1 MIPLLGDLLTGG
13 GAAELTAAVLL
24 LLGGAVFLIC
34 ALVLALI
41 DLREHR
47 LPNRII
53 YPWAL
58 FTLALLPL
66 LGLLLGDGSAVLR
79 AVAAGLTWALVFLG
93 IRLVHPPSLGM
104 GDVKLVLILGVYTGF
119 LGWPVLGAAV
129 VLSCLSG
136 GLVSAALL
144 ITRRATRHTAIP
156 FGPFLLLGTG
166 LALLLS

>member
-34 ALVLALI
+34 APVLALI

-58 FTLALLPL
+58 FTLALVPL

-104 GDVKLVLILGVYTGF
+104 GDVKLVLVLGVYAGF

-144 ITRRATRHTAIP
+144 ITRRADRRTAIP

>member
-1 MIPLLGDLLTGG
+1 M
-13 GAAELTAAVLL
+13 
-24 LLGGAVFLIC
+24 IC

-104 GDVKLVLILGVYTGF
+104 GDVKLVLVLGVYAGF
-119 LGWPVLGAAV
+119 LGWSAVGAAV

-136 GLVSAALL
+136 GLVSAVLL
-144 ITRRATRHTAIP
+144 VTRRASRHTAIP

>member
-24 LLGGAVFLIC
+24 LLGGAAFLAC
-34 ALVLALI
+34 APVLALI

-58 FTLALLPL
+58 FTLGLLPL
-66 LGLLLGDGSAVLR
+66 LGLLLGDGAAVLR
-79 AVAAGLTWALVFLG
+79 AVAAGLIWALIFLG
-93 IRLVHPPSLGM
+93 IRLLHPPSLGM
-104 GDVKLVLILGVYTGF
+104 GDVKLVLILGIYAGF
-119 LGWPVLGAAV
+119 LGWSAVGAAV

-144 ITRRATRHTAIP
+144 ITGRATRHTAIP